1 MAVNQVA
8 IDRLRLDEAFT
19 EKMLH
24 RAFDECWTVKCDERL
39 LVVDDEETRI
49 SRFGSENDDLEKA
62 LVVFNEKKQEI
73 VLLSIDNQLL
83 KSVEGGLAD
92 CALFDDKQFRFVEF
106 KTNAEG
112 KSEGTVQKTF
122 DKASRQLKNT
132 IRIFNDSL
140 KSVDIVFE
148 DAIALSCHIVL
159 SKSFPS
165 NPSLMQDFQIE
176 FMLETGG
183 TMLSFDSETLWEKSE
198 K

>member
-1 MAVNQVA
+1 MAVNQMA

-24 RAFDECWTVKCDERL
+24 RAFDECWTVKCDETL
-39 LVVDDEETRI
+39 LVVDDDETRI

-62 LVVFNEKKQEI
+62 LIVFNENKQEI

-112 KSEGTVQKTF
+112 NSERTVQKTF

-132 IRIFNDSL
+132 IRILPS
-140 KSVDIVFE
+140 IVAPE
-148 DAIALSCHIVL
+148 APV
-159 SKSFPS
+159 
-165 NPSLMQDFQIE
+165 
-176 FMLETGG
+176 
-183 TMLSFDSETLWEKSE
+183 
-198 K
+198 

>member
-19 EKMLH
+19 KKMLH
-24 RAFDECWTVKCDERL
+24 RAFDECWTVKCDETL

-62 LVVFNEKKQEI
+62 LIVFNENKQEI

-112 KSEGTVQKTF
+112 NSERTVQKTF

-148 DAIALSCHIVL
+148 DTIALSCRIVL
-159 SKSFPS
+159 SRSFPS

-183 TMLSFDSETLWEKSE
+183 TMLNFDSETLWEKPE

>member
-24 RAFDECWTVKCDERL
+24 RAFAECWTVKCDETL
-39 LVVDDEETRI
+39 LVVDDDETRI

-62 LVVFNEKKQEI
+62 LIVFNENKQEI
-73 VLLSIDNQLL
+73 VLLAIDNQLL

-112 KSEGTVQKTF
+112 KSERTVQKTF

-165 NPSLMQDFQIE
+165 SPSLMQDYQIN

-183 TMLSFDSETLWEKSE
+183 TMLSFDSETLWENSE